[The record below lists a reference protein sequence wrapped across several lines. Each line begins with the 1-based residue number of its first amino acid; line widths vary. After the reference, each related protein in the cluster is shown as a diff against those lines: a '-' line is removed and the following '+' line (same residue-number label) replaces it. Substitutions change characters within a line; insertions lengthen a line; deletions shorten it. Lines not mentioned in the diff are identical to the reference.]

1 MLRWADPWKVVIN
14 IEGGNKYWLL
24 QLQLHF
30 GSHLGLICLNWQRFN
45 WIFITLPTLFNGL
58 YWSKKTKKKRKKST
72 KANDSGTITISFYV
86 LNFSTQLLSKK
97 TVKLLQLELW
107 LFNGGE
113 TMRMALLILPQR
125 PHTFSRLLC
134 LKFFKKES

>member
-14 IEGGNKYWLL
+14 IDYYNCSVTLAPTWDWFAWIDNALIGFSLL
-24 QLQLHF
+24 YQLFLMA
-30 GSHLGLICLNWQRFN
+30 SIKV
-45 WIFITLPTLFNGL
+45 
-58 YWSKKTKKKRKKST
+58 KKQKRKEKKST

-97 TVKLLQLELW
+97 TVQLLQLELW

>member
-45 WIFITLPTLFNGL
+45 WIFILYLLFL
-58 YWSKKTKKKRKKST
+58 MASIKVKKKGKE
-72 KANDSGTITISFYV
+72 KAQRQTIQALLLLAFV

>member
-1 MLRWADPWKVVIN
+1 MLRWADRWKVVIN
-14 IEGGNKYWLL
+14 IDYYNCNFTLAPTWDWFAWIDNALIGFSLL
-24 QLQLHF
+24 YL
-30 GSHLGLICLNWQRFN
+30 
-45 WIFITLPTLFNGL
+45 LFL
-58 YWSKKTKKKRKKST
+58 MASIEVKKTKKKRKKST

-97 TVKLLQLELW
+97 TVQLLQLEIW

-134 LKFFKKES
+134 LKFF